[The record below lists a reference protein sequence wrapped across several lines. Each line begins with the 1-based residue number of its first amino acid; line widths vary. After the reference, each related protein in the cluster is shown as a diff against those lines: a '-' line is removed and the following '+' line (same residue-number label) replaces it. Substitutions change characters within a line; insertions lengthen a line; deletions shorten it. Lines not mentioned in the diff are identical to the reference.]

1 MTTFPTKLG
10 FMGRTG
16 TGSMTGPHARPCSR
30 SLTLCRFSRH
40 SAGLKPLTPSRGIV
54 ARGPSGPGRISQG
67 TFRCTACV
75 VSDASILRAIARL
88 RILCQELRLAS
99 DAATLELH
107 ARAIGL
113 SRLDVRRGKRY
124 VGWPDLQRLRAD
136 EVRARRD
143 GKGDRLAASANPS
156 PRHQPPCDATS
167 EGEANMAG
175 LKKIV
180 GVTLAVVL
188 VTALVV
194 YVLRPSATPTT
205 TSTAEPGTPTVQ
217 PPPTDQGTCRDQG
230 HGHHDSECDNA
241 TGSGHDSDRD
251 NDTDDHDGA
260 SGHSDD
266 NETNDHEGHDGES
279 DQNAAG
285 HNGDGHDSDQNLGD
299 DNS

>member
-54 ARGPSGPGRISQG
+54 A
-67 TFRCTACV
+67 
-75 VSDASILRAIARL
+75 
-88 RILCQELRLAS
+88 
-99 DAATLELH
+99 
-107 ARAIGL
+107 
-113 SRLDVRRGKRY
+113 
-124 VGWPDLQRLRAD
+124 
-136 EVRARRD
+136 
-143 GKGDRLAASANPS
+143 
-156 PRHQPPCDATS
+156 
-167 EGEANMAG
+167 
-175 LKKIV
+175 
-180 GVTLAVVL
+180 VVL

-230 HGHHDSECDNA
+230 HGHHDNECDNA

-251 NDTDDHDGA
+251 NDIDDHDGA

-279 DQNAAG
+279 DQNA
-285 HNGDGHDSDQNLGD
+285 GHDSDQDLGD
-299 DNS
+299 DDS

>member
-16 TGSMTGPHARPCSR
+16 TGSMTGPHARPCNR
-30 SLTLCRFSRH
+30 SKTSCRFSRH
-40 SAGLKPLTPSRGIV
+40 VAGLKPLPPRGGSW
-54 ARGPSGPGRISQG
+54 RGVRAAPAVFLREPSGVRRVLFLTCVDSSRDHAPSNPCQG
-67 TFRCTACV
+67 W
-75 VSDASILRAIARL
+75 
-88 RILCQELRLAS
+88 RLAS
-99 DAATLELH
+99 DAGTLELH

-113 SRLDVRRGKRY
+113 SRLDLRRGKRY
-124 VGWPDLQRLRAD
+124 VGWPDLPRLRAD

-167 EGEANMAG
+167 EGEADMAG

-299 DNS
+299 DDS

>member
-1 MTTFPTKLG
+1 
-10 FMGRTG
+10 
-16 TGSMTGPHARPCSR
+16 
-30 SLTLCRFSRH
+30 
-40 SAGLKPLTPSRGIV
+40 
-54 ARGPSGPGRISQG
+54 
-67 TFRCTACV
+67 
-75 VSDASILRAIARL
+75 
-88 RILCQELRLAS
+88 
-99 DAATLELH
+99 
-107 ARAIGL
+107 
-113 SRLDVRRGKRY
+113 
-124 VGWPDLQRLRAD
+124 
-136 EVRARRD
+136 
-143 GKGDRLAASANPS
+143 
-156 PRHQPPCDATS
+156 
-167 EGEANMAG
+167 MAG

-194 YVLRPSATPTT
+194 YVLRPPAMPTT

-251 NDTDDHDGA
+251 NDIDDHDGA

-285 HNGDGHDSDQNLGD
+285 HNGDGHDSDQDLGD
-299 DNS
+299 DDS